1 MNTWLLDKFAE
12 MQIPENCCVLL
23 NDTVRQQSCE
33 ACIVGVV
40 RVLRVCSLSRACIA
54 SLEPVCS
61 TLFTC
66 LMALVNPIRGGPL
79 HFEAGFVLEIMRR
92 IVSMHPE
99 HGDRNASNGIVFI
112 ASRLDLFNFLLNI
125 LESPT
130 GIGRIKEPNVV
141 RAEAIEILN
150 MLETVRL
157 LSSLPKRVVR
167 AGLTLSLL
175 LNIILQDPIQGSTA
189 HQILKKHKKWEKKY
203 KFEPTDVVR
212 NLITEDPFLH
222 DLFPEADRAIREY
235 NRSAGRASER
245 SSLAS
250 RV

>member
-1 MNTWLLDKFAE
+1 VNTWLLDKFAE

-23 NDTVRQQSCE
+23 SDTVRQQACE
-33 ACIVGVV
+33 PCVVGVV
-40 RVLRVCSLSRACIA
+40 RVMRVCSLSRACVT

-66 LMALVNPIRGGPL
+66 LMGIINPIRGGPL
-79 HFEAGFVLEIMRR
+79 HFEAGFVLEIIRR

-99 HGDRNASNGIVFI
+99 HGDRNAGNGIVFI

-150 MLETVRL
+150 MLETVRRL
-157 LSSLPKRVVR
+157 CFFIVE
-167 AGLTLSLL
+167 
-175 LNIILQDPIQGSTA
+175 Q
-189 HQILKKHKKWEKKY
+189 
-203 KFEPTDVVR
+203 
-212 NLITEDPFLH
+212 TEDLPN
-222 DLFPEADRAIREY
+222 DLDAHHPRRT
-235 NRSAGRASER
+235 RSKAAPPTRFSRSTKSGRR
-245 SSLAS
+245 STSSS
-250 RV
+250 RQMWYAT